1 MILGL
6 DRLFA
11 RVRGRDGDERQ
22 SLPGDPG
29 PDDDV
34 GQRLDAA
41 RTRLRAEIA
50 PLEDEDERPD

>member
-1 MILGL
+1 LILGL

-11 RVRGRDGDERQ
+11 RVRGREGDQRQ
-22 SLPGDPG
+22 SAPGDPG
-29 PDDDV
+29 PDDV

-50 PLEDEDERPD
+50 PLEDEDERPE

>member
-1 MILGL
+1 LILGL
-6 DRLFA
+6 DRLLA
-11 RVRGRDGDERQ
+11 RVRGRGGDERQ
-22 SLPGDPG
+22 SPPGDPR